1 MEQLERIKAYAK
13 DYRRVPIAKEIF
25 ADVRTV
31 IGTLRVLK
39 KVSRTA
45 FLFESADNTER
56 WGRYSFLGYD
66 PKLELFVKN
75 GKMTV
80 KGAVTETFETDDP
93 ASVIRKVLHEYHS
106 PEIPGMPTFTGGLV
120 GYFAY
125 EYARYSEK
133 KLYFKEEKEPDI
145 SFNDA
150 DLMLFDKVIAF
161 DHYRKTIILIT
172 NVDTSEIETNYEKAV
187 RELDEMAFRK
197 ESSSAISKT
206 SSPKKS
212 TKRSSEKSS
221 SGSMTE
227 TFSRPSFPTAGAPLL
242 KEASSMLTGCF
253 GQSILRPTCSTFQ
266 ATT

>member
-150 DLMLFDKVIAF
+150 DLMLLTRSS
-161 DHYRKTIILIT
+161 HSTIT
-172 NVDTSEIETNYEKAV
+172 G
-187 RELDEMAFRK
+187 
-197 ESSSAISKT
+197 
-206 SSPKKS
+206 
-212 TKRSSEKSS
+212 KRSSSS
-221 SGSMTE
+221 QTSTRAR
-227 TFSRPSFPTAGAPLL
+227 SRRIT
-242 KEASSMLTGCF
+242 KK
-253 GQSILRPTCSTFQ
+253 R
-266 ATT
+266 

>member
-93 ASVIRKVLHEYHS
+93 ASVIRKVLHER
-106 PEIPGMPTFTGGLV
+106 LQ
-120 GYFAY
+120 
-125 EYARYSEK
+125 
-133 KLYFKEEKEPDI
+133 
-145 SFNDA
+145 
-150 DLMLFDKVIAF
+150 
-161 DHYRKTIILIT
+161 
-172 NVDTSEIETNYEKAV
+172 
-187 RELDEMAFRK
+187 
-197 ESSSAISKT
+197 
-206 SSPKKS
+206 
-212 TKRSSEKSS
+212 KSS
-221 SGSMTE
+221 D
-227 TFSRPSFPTAGAPLL
+227 R
-242 KEASSMLTGCF
+242 
-253 GQSILRPTCSTFQ
+253 
-266 ATT
+266 

>member
-187 RELDEMAFRK
+187 RELDEMA
-197 ESSSAISKT
+197 ELIAY
-206 SSPKKS
+206 
-212 TKRSSEKSS
+212 
-221 SGSMTE
+221 G
-227 TFSRPSFPTAGAPLL
+227 
-242 KEASSMLTGCF
+242 KEADIPEGKLLSDFKDEFTEEE
-253 GQSILRPTCSTFQ
+253 
-266 ATT
+266 